1 MNSDLNDEL
10 GRRRKRVHF
19 ETSIIIEYDGKSVE
33 YKQTYNIS
41 MNGVFIK
48 TGQTLPVGVCG
59 VFTMNLSMGMRSE
72 SITGRCKVIREVSL
86 DDGLSEEDPGP
97 GIGLKFLDLDPESS
111 RKLFQVI
118 RYNQPA

>member
-1 MNSDLNDEL
+1 MSSVPADDI
-10 GRRRKRVHF
+10 GRRRRRVPF
-19 ETSIIIEYDGKSVE
+19 ETTIVIEYDGKTVK
-33 YKQTYNIS
+33 YDQTYNIS

-48 TGQTLPVGVCG
+48 TGKTLPVGTRG
-59 VFTMNLSMGMRSE
+59 AFIMHLSMGMRTD
-72 SITGRCKVIREVSL
+72 SIAGQCEVIRSVCL

-97 GIGLKFLDLDPESS
+97 GIGLKFTSLEPESS